1 MNFLKYCCLLVIV
14 PFTINSIA
22 QNVYLPQGM
31 TNDEYKLMDD
41 YLESRSQLKGVTT
54 PPPFSNLRTSAQWE
68 EVQALVI
75 TWTGQYNT
83 IHSQIVDAAQEE
95 CLVIVHCSDSN
106 SVKSTLSSNGVPLNN
121 LQFLEV
127 DFNSVWIRDYAA
139 NTVYVDDV
147 DSLILVDW
155 IYNRPRPDDD
165 AIPDAYSAFLGIN
178 LYTMS
183 QSPTDIMATGGNWM
197 CDGYSTGFSSNLI
210 LDENDGAGGQSL
222 NYPNH
227 TETEINQLYSDWMGI
242 DTYIKMTNLPYDDIH
257 HIDMHM
263 KIANEETLV
272 VGEFPTGTSD
282 GPQMEANLQ
291 YILSNFTT
299 EWGDPFNIV
308 RIPMPPSANGNYAPN
323 SYYRT
328 YANHIIVNK
337 SILLPTYRAEYDTTA
352 IRILQEIHPGHTIVP
367 IDVDNNGQNL
377 IASGGAIHCITHS
390 VGVSDPMWI
399 THKQLVDTFDDTN
412 PYQVD
417 AMIKHKSGIASAS
430 MYYKTDLASSYVS
443 VAMTSVGN
451 DMWTADIPAQSVGTT
466 LYYYVEGNSNSGKT
480 LQRPLTAPDGYW
492 KFNVLGSNVGV
503 NELGWHAE
511 LGNIYPN
518 PASQITVVPVN
529 SNMTTAGSLIMYNM
543 IGEKVKVIHEG
554 SFPSVQKNFFI
565 DASNYPSGV
574 YHVVFKSDGNTQTQS
589 LVIE

>member
-1 MNFLKYCCLLVIV
+1 MKFSHILSISTILLSST
-14 PFTINSIA
+14 FYG
-22 QNVYLPQGM
+22 QQQDLPQQM
-31 TNDEYKLMDD
+31 APHEYKLMDN
-41 YLESRSQLKGVTT
+41 YLQSRSAAKGTTT
-54 PPPFSNLRTSAQWE
+54 PPPFANLRTPAQWE

-95 CLVIVHCSDSN
+95 CEVIIHCSDSN
-106 SVKSTLSSNGVPLNN
+106 SIKSTLTNNGVPLTN
-121 LQFLEV
+121 LSFLEV

-165 AIPDAYSAFLGIN
+165 VIPDAYAAHLGIP
-178 LYTMS
+178 LFTMS
-183 QSPTDIMATGGNWM
+183 QSPSDIMATGGNWM

-227 TETEINQLYSDWMGI
+227 TETEIDQLYNDWMGI
-242 DTYIKMTNLPYDDIH
+242 DNYIKMTNLPYDDIH

-272 VGEFPTGTSD
+272 IGEFPTGSSD
-282 GPQMEANLQ
+282 GPQIEANIQ
-291 YILSNFTT
+291 YILNNFTT
-299 EWGDPFNIV
+299 EWGDPYKIV
-308 RIPMPPSANGNYAPN
+308 RIPMPPSAGGNYAP
-323 SYYRT
+323 SASYRT

-337 SILLPTYRAEYDTTA
+337 TILLPTYRTEYDTTA

-377 IASGGAIHCITHS
+377 IGSGGAIHCITHS

-399 THKQLVDTFDDTN
+399 THKQLTDTFDETN
-412 PYQVD
+412 PYQVN
-417 AMIKHKSGIASAS
+417 AMIKHKTGIATAT
-430 MYYKTDLASSYVS
+430 MYYKTSLGGSYTS
-443 VAMTSVGN
+443 VAMSSVGS
-451 DMWTADIPAQSVGTT
+451 DMWTANIPAQSAGTT
-466 LYYYVEGNSNSGKT
+466 LYYYVEGNANSGKT
-480 LQRPLTAPDGYW
+480 VQRPLTAPAGYW
-492 KFNVLGSNVGV
+492 KFNILNSGVGV
-503 NELGWHAE
+503 NEQGWHAA

-518 PASQITVVPVN
+518 PASQITVIPVDAN
-529 SNMTTAGSLIMYNM
+529 KITSGSLIMYNM
-543 IGEKVKVIHEG
+543 LGEQIEILHNG
-554 SFPSVQKNFFI
+554 QLPASQKNFFI
-565 DASNYPSGV
+565 DAGKYPAGI
-574 YHVVFKSDGNTQTQS
+574 YQVVFIAEGHTQTQQ